1 MPKDKDDKRQLANM
15 SRIRD
20 LSSSIQKLSDDIY
33 SDTYYTPSANNYSFQ
48 SIKDGI
54 SKSLDNILQRN
65 MDINGRPNISNVYR
79 RAIDNQSKLSDK
91 AFKEFD
97 SLFED
102 QQLLGSIASSYS
114 SNTYIKQYDS
124 EIDLICKYMPK
135 LDEAIEVKKDMVLC
149 ADQFSRDF
157 LTVKDKS
164 SIEDS
169 RFFDSEIDIIKEKYN
184 LADILETS
192 VYRAWKYGED
202 FLYIIP
208 YNKAFNMIFKR
219 RETDRQ
225 NMVQQTPVVQE
236 SVSFLVSETDSSD
249 PNKQIKSEFSFT
261 ITFNRDNAL
270 TESIKS
276 IYNAVEQLKVVTES
290 SINESVSL
298 RFSDKVIREAKENG
312 LNFTTHTSKLSKH
325 VIPDDTVPTKDDE
338 DRDYKTLSSDGT
350 FDTSKSKDDKTTL
363 LKIPGCLVK
372 RLEREKVIPIYIED
386 LCMGYYYIEI
396 DDDTKYTSSGFGF
409 NQPTLGMLQ
418 GNQPRSFGLGASTI
432 NPDPIKDDAMLKNV
446 AAKLSELIDKQFIN
460 NNQDLYRE
468 IYMILK
474 YDEKFNRNTKNVN
487 ITFIPP
493 DDIEHV
499 YFNMDPRTHRGI
511 SLLDRALIPA
521 KIFIALTMSDT
532 IGMLTRGQDK
542 RVYYV
547 RQQVETNISK
557 TLLSAINQIKKGNFG
572 VRNIENLMSVLNI
585 TGQYNDYFIPKSANG
600 DSPID
605 FEVLEG
611 QKIDPNMEFLEKF
624 ESYAVGTTG
633 VPLEL
638 IEARLGIDYATQ
650 LTMTNAKHMRMVYKD
665 QSKVQTF
672 GGRIITKIY
681 NAEFSKTSQ
690 LALFLPPPLY
700 ITLTNNTQLITNVTE
715 YAEKV
720 VGGMVKAEGGDDDM
734 VTLAVNEYI
743 RRTLGTYID
752 FNMIDDI
759 VNRVKVQLST
769 KNNNEE

>member
-33 SDTYYTPSANNYSFQ
+33 SDTYYTPADNNYSFQ

-79 RAIDNQSKLSDK
+79 RAIDSQNKLSDK
-91 AFKEFD
+91 ALKDFD

-236 SVSFLVSETDSSD
+236 SVSFLAPDGNSSD
-249 PNKQIKSEFSFT
+249 PNKKSEFNFT
-261 ITFNRDNAL
+261 VTFNRDNAL

-298 RFSDKVIREAKENG
+298 KFSDKVIKEAKENG
-312 LNFTTHTSKLSKH
+312 LDFTTHTSKLSKH

-338 DRDYKTLSSDGT
+338 DRDYKALSSDGT
-350 FDTSKSKDDKTTL
+350 FDTSKSKDDKVSL

-759 VNRVKVQLST
+759 VNRVKVQSST